1 MFSPLDRPDGLT
13 DTTVNVQETEEFV
26 ANLVTHEFA
35 EAMNQTSA
43 ELPPSESEFDHADL
57 ERVPSEHVEPPR
69 VAGVAAAFECEL
81 HDVID
86 VGSNSVVLGEA
97 VSIHVRDDVTTDGNV
112 DTGKFDIVG
121 RLAGGMYDRTT
132 DRFEMARPD

>member
-69 VAGVAAAFECEL
+69 VGVAAAFECEL

-112 DTGKFDIVG
+112 DTGKLDIVG